1 MKKITTIFLVL
12 HSLFS
17 FAQCQ
22 LNLLAGDLSK
32 NNKEFKEIVN
42 DASGFN
48 AWQILEVEATALRTN
63 VDELTLVSKNLEAI
77 KSAKGYLNWKAVK
90 GAGKFSITKLDDY
103 LKGIS
108 TRNPAGAIGSPPRVY
123 QESVTTG
130 IEYELKGGANS
141 KIWADGLDKS
151 TGTVIE
157 AKFISNPNASTF
169 VEGSSCYPPVR
180 QKILDEVTDEFR
192 RYSEIIKDP
201 NTPLVQLEVFVSD
214 ASGVPYFQKLLNDF
228 SIPGKV
234 TVKP

>member
-1 MKKITTIFLVL
+1 MAFQ
-12 HSLFS
+12 
-17 FAQCQ
+17 A
-22 LNLLAGDLSK
+22 
-32 NNKEFKEIVN
+32 
-42 DASGFN
+42 
-48 AWQILEVEATALRTN
+48 
-63 VDELTLVSKNLEAI
+63 VST
-77 KSAKGYLNWKAVK
+77 
-90 GAGKFSITKLDDY
+90 AGKFSITKLDDY
-103 LKGIS
+103 LKNIT
-108 TRNPAGAIGSPPRVY
+108 TRNPAGAVGSPPRVY

-130 IEYELKGGANS
+130 IEYELKGGSNS

-157 AKFISNPNASTF
+157 AKFISNPNASPF

-180 QKILDEVTDEFR
+180 QKILDQVTDEFR